1 MAKNKVITV
10 RNLPVT
16 ISFENTDD
24 YRKDLQWIPYA
35 ADRASRALQELS
47 NAAVEKGTSE
57 MSLKEI
63 NEEIEVVRKEKNRR
77 QFDKEFRDRA
87 SEKSGALLCERED
100 GFYIR

>member
-10 RNLPVT
+10 QNLPVT
-16 ISFENTDD
+16 VSFENTDD

-63 NEEIEVVRKEKNRR
+63 NEEIEVVRKEKR
-77 QFDKEFRDRA
+77 
-87 SEKSGALLCERED
+87 
-100 GFYIR
+100 